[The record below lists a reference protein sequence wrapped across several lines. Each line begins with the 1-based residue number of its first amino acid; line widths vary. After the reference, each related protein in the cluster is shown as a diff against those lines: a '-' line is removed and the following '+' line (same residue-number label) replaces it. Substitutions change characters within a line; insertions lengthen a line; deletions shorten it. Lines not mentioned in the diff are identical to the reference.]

1 MGAACRRRAE
11 YNSDS
16 GGGVCKAA
24 DCRNGTRRDFIEM
37 PNRTEPKTLR
47 EWIRYV
53 IVAAIAIF
61 LVIWMLRLSG
71 IG

>member
-1 MGAACRRRAE
+1 MGAAGGRRAE
-11 YNSDS
+11 YNSDN

-24 DCRNGTRRDFIEM
+24 GYRNGTRRDFIGM

-53 IVAAIAIF
+53 VVAVIAIW